1 MSTPFKVTPEMLSAA
16 STACTNTAEQISTQL
31 AVLRS
36 YVVNL
41 EGQWHGVAASTFSEL
56 MNDYDVY
63 TRMMNDA
70 LTDIGSGLAGNVVNY
85 TEAEQQNINSLQP
98 VNGQALPGQG
108 TVLPP
113 SNF

>member
-16 STACTNTAEQISTQL
+16 STACTNTAGQISAQL
-31 AVLRS
+31 AVLRN

-41 EGQWHGVAASTFSEL
+41 EGQWHGVAANTFSEL
-56 MNDYDVY
+56 MSDYDVY

-70 LTDIGSGLAGNVVNY
+70 LTDIGSGLAGNAVNY

-98 VNGQALPGQG
+98 VNGQAVPGQG
-108 TVLPP
+108 TTLPP